1 MHEKFEK
8 GYAMSP
14 AAKKLL
20 APSTS
25 KDEILAYLKEL
36 KPTLQKDGIVELG
49 LFGSYAKGTASAS
62 SDIDIV
68 IRANNEFYKKFRG
81 FAGFIFLETLRTN
94 IENHFGL
101 STDLCNIEN
110 FKDDEKDKFF
120 KGDVYV

>member
-1 MHEKFEK
+1 
-8 GYAMSP
+8 MSL
-14 AAKKLL
+14 AAEKLL

-68 IRANNEFYKKFRG
+68 IRTSDEFYQKFRG
-81 FAGFIFLETLRTN
+81 FKAAIFLGELRES

-101 STDLCNIEN
+101 SIDLCNLRN
-110 FKDDEKDKFF
+110 YDDEKRKIFF
-120 KGDVYV
+120 EGAIYV